1 MLRKSSKKFF
11 FNFCDLISL
20 IFSLVIN
27 SGVPAPAPLLPPFRV
42 PVAPQGHQAGVRG
55 SLQRPYS
62 FTHGVIPEVAFSE
75 ALGAQLGTEY
85 YFYYSILKFSR

>member
-1 MLRKSSKKFF
+1 M
-11 FNFCDLISL
+11 ISL

-42 PVAPQGHQAGVRG
+42 PAAPQGHQAGVRG

-75 ALGAQLGTEY
+75 ALGAQLGTEKNFII
-85 YFYYSILKFSR
+85 YFLNPIIIH

>member
-1 MLRKSSKKFF
+1 MCEEKFQKVFLKFF
-11 FNFCDLISL
+11 DLISL

-42 PVAPQGHQAGVRG
+42 PAVPQGHQAGVRG

-75 ALGAQLGTEY
+75 ALGAQLGTEKKLL
-85 YFYYSILKFSR
+85 FIF

>member
-1 MLRKSSKKFF
+1 MKKNLKKFF
-11 FNFCDLISL
+11 LKFFDLISL

-27 SGVPAPAPLLPPFRV
+27 SGVPAPAPLLPPFRE
-42 PVAPQGHQAGVRG
+42 PAAPQGHQAGVRG

-75 ALGAQLGTEY
+75 ALGAQLGTEKKLL
-85 YFYYSILKFSR
+85 FIF